1 MIYELRIYTC
11 LPGRLP
17 ALLKRF
23 ETATLKIWEKHGIKQ
38 AGFWTVL
45 IGDGNH
51 DLYYFI
57 AWESLAD
64 REKKWA
70 TFMAD
75 PAWIAARAESERDG
89 LKRRLDERGIGNEIY
104 YPVPFHLQPC
114 FADLGYRVGDFPN
127 AERAAEE
134 SLAIPI
140 YGELSVEQQQAVVDT
155 IAEFVTAAPGH
166 R

>member
-1 MIYELRIYTC
+1 MTGSDRPRKPLVPDLEAAEYRVAHHLETDMIYEYRVYRC

-23 ETATLKIWEKHGIKQ
+23 ENHTTKIWEKHGIKQ

-51 DLYYFI
+51 DLHYLI

-70 TFMAD
+70 TFQAD
-75 PAWIAARAESERDG
+75 QAWITARAEGERDG
-89 LKRRLDERGIGNEIY
+89 
-104 YPVPFHLQPC
+104 
-114 FADLGYRVGDFPN
+114 
-127 AERAAEE
+127 
-134 SLAIPI
+134 PI
-140 YGELSVEQQQAVVDT
+140 VANITSTLLTPTAFSSVK
-155 IAEFVTAAPGH
+155 
-166 R
+166 

>member
-1 MIYELRIYTC
+1 MLPMIGHRPGDAEHFRRRSPDRIVCATTLVSGSEAAEYCIAHRLETDMIYELRIYTC

-23 ETATLKIWEKHGIKQ
+23 ESATLKIWEKHGIKQ

-51 DLYYFI
+51 DLYYFL

-89 LKRRLDERGIGNEIY
+89 PI
-104 YPVPFHLQPC
+104 
-114 FADLGYRVGDFPN
+114 
-127 AERAAEE
+127 
-134 SLAIPI
+134 LANVKSMMMTPTAFS
-140 YGELSVEQQQAVVDT
+140 SVK
-155 IAEFVTAAPGH
+155 
-166 R
+166 